1 MAQAF
6 AMHIIVLFCAQ
17 KRYGCLACSSS
28 ISLCKNNGWRHWCFS
43 LHGNIPSLPRQ
54 EQLHIE
60 ADKTQKHTDCKLFS
74 HMNSNRIW
82 AANSNCLHIAKI
94 TNSQALSKM
103 IKMCFLSR
111 KPEYKSNCGRKSN
124 LLHNIITQATSIKLT
139 TELQTEMCA
148 LIWYNI
154 KFNPCKT
161 KTTRSGRPIHE
172 TITTNSKCGLA
183 KSIGSLR
190 VMCAWRAGDLYG
202 TDTFLI

>member
-1 MAQAF
+1 MA
-6 AMHIIVLFCAQ
+6 VL
-17 KRYGCLACSSS
+17 LAPA
-28 ISLCKNNGWRHWCFS
+28 
-43 LHGNIPSLPRQ
+43 PSLSVKIMVGGIGVLAFMEISPRS
-54 EQLHIE
+54 LGKSSCTLKLT
-60 ADKTQKHTDCKLFS
+60 KTHKHTDRKLFS

-82 AANSNCLHIAKI
+82 AANSNCLHITKI

-139 TELQTEMCA
+139 TELQTEMCVDA
-148 LIWYNI
+148 MIWYNI
-154 KFNPCKT
+154 KFHPCKT

-172 TITTNSKCGLA
+172 TKTTNSKCRLA

>member
-1 MAQAF
+1 MAVLLAPASSLSVKIMVGGIGVLAF
-6 AMHIIVLFCAQ
+6 MEISPRSLG
-17 KRYGCLACSSS
+17 KSSCTLKL
-28 ISLCKNNGWRHWCFS
+28 I
-43 LHGNIPSLPRQ
+43 
-54 EQLHIE
+54 
-60 ADKTQKHTDCKLFS
+60 KTHKHTDCKLFS

-111 KPEYKSNCGRKSN
+111 KLEYKSKCRRRCN
-124 LLHNIITQATSIKLT
+124 LLHKIITQATPIKLT
-139 TELQTEMCA
+139 TEIQTEMCVDA
-148 LIWYNI
+148 MVNI
-154 KFNPCKT
+154 KFHPCKT
-161 KTTRSGRPIHE
+161 KTTWSGRPIHE
-172 TITTNSKCGLA
+172 TKTTNSKCRLA